1 MAVNG
6 KIQELNNG
14 SLATTTAI
22 IKTKRFDFELPEE
35 RKRFNH
41 IILNYKSGSAVSVDI
56 YVDGSA
62 SSSQTLSYASQVT
75 VGAVSKKINVTGKTI
90 ELKVSSADNVFALES
105 LSIEYAL
112 IPRTP

>member
-41 IILNYKSGSAVSVDI
+41 IILNYK
-56 YVDGSA
+56 
-62 SSSQTLSYASQVT
+62 
-75 VGAVSKKINVTGKTI
+75 
-90 ELKVSSADNVFALES
+90 
-105 LSIEYAL
+105 
-112 IPRTP
+112 